1 MSAHVPTIEQMASA
15 LGQAFPDTV
24 FETIQLDED
33 ADGNGGLTI
42 GWNSDEFHVIP
53 AGTKVG
59 EYILMEPYFPQDNGG
74 GKYRYEPKFS
84 DPAALLD
91 KTPFI
96 FNTKDTEGDGLALFT
111 FPFTGLAG
119 TIIQKLED
127 SINELIGG
135 WTCNVGTGIN
145 ASISVNFDGDTLKSA
160 ASKIAQACGCTLHY
174 TWKQINFGT
183 RQVYGGTEFYNR
195 FIVFGGTTNMSRRI
209 ASGQYT
215 SVVKRLTLD
224 ETEYPGSIIDKSAAG
239 GTPMTKLL
247 VFDDIYPKMEL
258 FIADVHERRCYLID
272 ENGEKIPDGGYE
284 TDGNGSY
291 ILDED
296 GEKIPTYKQY
306 SKWYVNL
313 RYADGTQF
321 TLNDDIILVGQT
333 LKLLFQPNYDIF
345 SGETPQAD
353 ETSPLAAREFE
364 VAYFDTAT
372 HEYEAD
378 DVDINGWNVPEGWF
392 RIIFTAEGETIIPTT
407 SELQLTPRI
416 GNKVTLINV
425 ALSGQYTDIAR
436 QQLLAAA
443 NAAIGDYDKVGLG
456 GKAVAYP
463 SDGEWPAQVS
473 GVKAPLPD
481 VGDLYQGLFVSS
493 KSTDLITGREEITY
507 GTFGER
513 SLINSMIDKI
523 DNAQTNGGGGTT
535 KGNNFESGQ
544 NTQNSQNWRM
554 LQLAGGNLG
563 VKTVVQHVTN
573 ITDGLVRDVEA
584 VQEQVDQKVDM
595 WLRVG
600 VPYPNEYSPN
610 HAANAPVS
618 EWPAEDY
625 EAHADDLYYDTSQI
639 PDSYQSSLVWRWEE
653 VTVGSTKKW
662 LWKNVTD
669 AHTIDALEK
678 IVDVASDGIISAG
691 SEKSRL
697 LIEWKEAVAKYNEL
711 SGSASNLGDKYTAYQ
726 NAFQAV
732 GTMLNG
738 GSTFSD
744 VTVTPLWL
752 NSSNF
757 DTNTKL
763 ADYNI
768 TPANYRSAWNA
779 YYTALEDL
787 TGEIKAKKCSIYVVR
802 TDAYPPNPVPP
813 YNVGDMWII
822 PNEDNKVMSCVYGRG
837 ANESYDASDWQDLSA
852 SEDVRTMLAIMVE
865 QCYSL
870 NKDYL
875 GAITGGWTM
884 FNIYLCGN
892 TLPVLSEVPEG
903 SIRFQP
909 SASNTK
915 ICVKHDS
922 VFKTITS
929 GDSLYDSLY
938 AALERVYNAFLKDDT
953 MVTFAVYSGKNALPN
968 NLPDNCL
975 IARELSY
982 TDPVTN
988 TPLKGGIDILWYN
1001 GSTWELISKATSA
1014 AIENLGNAIRLLVF
1028 GNEDYGS
1035 GQTVT
1040 IASGSA
1046 FGKALGMLFSDAL
1059 DESGN
1064 LITGARIATYIKQ
1077 GSGSNE
1083 KHILSGVWISA
1094 DNVDFE
1100 AQNFSVD
1107 ASKVTFTSGGT
1118 KYNMLDN
1125 IVTLLTSKSPN
1136 LEKALGM
1143 VIRQNGSNG
1152 EFSFGS
1158 YVNNVFKA
1166 GLQFKDFTE
1175 GGETKTKLLLTADNV
1190 DIAAA
1195 LFTLIAKNI
1204 TLAAERI
1211 NFKTGNF
1218 SITDGNDNVTFTVD
1232 ANGNVSLAGT
1242 ITALTGFIG
1251 GTNGWVIESQK
1262 LHSGVLGSDGSMF
1275 LSTTNIDG
1283 TTLAPTHLLYRNNLR
1298 FTVGSKFGVLNDG
1311 SLIASGASVVG
1322 TFINGVFDETT
1333 RRCAFGV
1340 VIQEERAFNSPRTDY
1355 LNSPNYGRGALLSVY
1370 ARNAINVPSNSFR
1383 GIYCE
1388 GEAEIQGVT
1397 QLLKPVLPDGSQP
1410 STPIPY
1416 ALIVEGVDNRGDS
1429 LVSGNLT
1436 MRGKMV
1442 SERYFVTSNATET
1455 IPQTATFVV
1464 ANRNGDQDITV
1475 PSGGIEGQII
1485 WIKKRNSGW
1494 CNIKDGSNTLNSVG
1508 RESGCIFII
1517 YDGTN
1522 WI

>member
-96 FNTKDTEGDGLALFT
+96 FNTKDTEGDDLALFT

-224 ETEYPGSIIDKSAAG
+224 ETEYPGSIIDKSAG

-272 ENGEKIPDGGYE
+272 ENGDKIPDGGYE

-321 TLNDDIILVGQT
+321 TLNNDIILVGQT

-345 SGETPQAD
+345 SGGTPQAD

-378 DVDINGWNVPEGWF
+378 DVNSEGYTAQAGWF

-407 SELQLTPRI
+407 SDLQLTPRI

-425 ALSGQYTDIAR
+425 ALGGQYTDIAK

-523 DNAQTNGGGGTT
+523 DNAQTSGGGGTT

-544 NTQNSQNWRM
+544 NTQNSQNWRT

-573 ITDGLVRDVEA
+573 ITDGLVRDVES

-595 WLRVG
+595 WFRVG

-678 IVDVASDGIISAG
+678 IVDVASDGVISAG
-691 SEKSRL
+691 TEKSRL

-711 SGSASNLGDKYTAYQ
+711 SSSASNLGDKYTAYQ

-738 GSTFSD
+738 GSTLSD

-752 NSSNF
+752 NTSNF

-763 ADYNI
+763 ADYSI

-787 TGEIKAKKCSIYVVR
+787 TGEIKAKKCSIFVR
-802 TDAYPPNPVPP
+802 DSDQPPSPP
-813 YNVGDMWII
+813 YNVGDMWIQ
-822 PNEDNKVMSCVYGRG
+822 PDQDNKVMVCIRG
-837 ANESYDASDWQDLSA
+837 GSEATGTAADWQEMSA
-852 SEDVRTMLAIMVE
+852 VEDVRTMLAIMVE
-865 QCYSL
+865 QCYLL
-870 NKDYL
+870 NKGIL
-875 GAITGGWTM
+875 AEGWHH
-884 FNIYLCGN
+884 FSIYLSPSTSIPSSLPDLRNGCVLFMPQAEASQRIAYYDEDESGWVNVMN
-892 TLPVLSEVPEG
+892 TDQG
-903 SIRFQP
+903 Y
-909 SASNTK
+909 A
-915 ICVKHDS
+915 
-922 VFKTITS
+922 
-929 GDSLYDSLY
+929 SLYD
-938 AALERVYNAFLKDDT
+938 ALNGVYQHYVDSET
-953 MVTFAVYSGKNALPN
+953 VTFNVYSTKSNAGN
-968 NLPDNCL
+968 NPQENSLV
-975 IARELSY
+975 ARELSY

-988 TPLKGGIDILWYN
+988 TPLKGGIDVLWYN
-1001 GSTWELISKATSA
+1001 GDLWQLISKATSA

-1166 GLQFKDFTE
+1166 GLQFKDVTE
-1175 GGETKTKLLLTADNV
+1175 GGVTKTKLLLTADNV

-1195 LFTLIAKNI
+1195 LFSLIAQNI

-1218 SITDGNDNVTFTVD
+1218 SITDGNNNVTFTVD

-1355 LNSPNYGRGALLSVY
+1355 LNNPNYGRGALLSVY

-1388 GEAEIQGVT
+1388 GEVEIQGVT

-1410 STPIPY
+1410 STSIPY

-1464 ANRNGDQDITV
+1464 ANRNGDQNITV
-1475 PSGGIEGQII
+1475 PSSGVNGQII
-1485 WIKKRNSGW
+1485 RIKKNNSGW
-1494 CNIKDGSNTLNSVG
+1494 CFIKD
-1508 RESGCIFII
+1508 RSGNLINQIALDRGCAFII
-1517 YDGTN
+1517 YDGTE

>member
-1 MSAHVPTIEQMASA
+1 MSKPTIAEIKDVIGRA
-15 LGQAFPDTV
+15 GIWPVTDTV

-74 GKYRYEPKFS
+74 GKFRYEPKFS

-96 FNTKDTEGDGLALFT
+96 FNTKDTEGDDLALFT

-284 TDGNGSY
+284 TDGSGSY

-425 ALSGQYTDIAR
+425 ALSGQYTDIAK

-595 WLRVG
+595 WFRVG

-625 EAHADDLYYDTSQI
+625 EAHAEDLYYDTNRI
-639 PDSYQSSLVWRWEE
+639 PDSYQSSLVWRWEYDE
-653 VTVGSTKKW
+653 TLAKW

-711 SGSASNLGDKYTAYQ
+711 SSSASNLGQKYTAYQ

-763 ADYNI
+763 SDYNI

-1001 GSTWELISKATSA
+1001 GDLWQLISKATSA

-1242 ITALTGFIG
+1242 ITAKAGYIG
-1251 GTNGWVIESQK
+1251 GASGWVIETNKMSK
-1262 LHSGVLGSDGSMF
+1262 GPIGTDESMH
-1275 LSTTNIDG
+1275 LATQDMTATINSVIYN
-1283 TTLAPTHLLYRNNLR
+1283 TLRLTI
-1298 FTVGSKFGVLNDG
+1298 GSKFGVLKDG
-1311 SLIASGASVVG
+1311 KLIASNADISGKITIPADSGSFTYQSANMFGLYMDSSASFN
-1322 TFINGVFDETT
+1322 TRFDYLSNGTT
-1333 RRCAFGV
+1333 R
-1340 VIQEERAFNSPRTDY
+1340 
-1355 LNSPNYGRGALLSVY
+1355 GAILRIEQITAS
-1370 ARNAINVPSNSFR
+1370 SQFR
-1383 GIYCE
+1383 GIFCN
-1388 GEAEIQGVT
+1388 GESEFQGVT
-1397 QLLKPVLPDGSQP
+1397 QLLRTASNKDNPDKD
-1410 STPIPY
+1410 
-1416 ALIVEGVDNRGDS
+1416 ALIVEGVDNKGNSKVAGKTIITSYYITDAAS
-1429 LVSGNLT
+1429 YTLSESTSILVCT
-1436 MRGKMV
+1436 
-1442 SERYFVTSNATET
+1442 
-1455 IPQTATFVV
+1455 
-1464 ANRNGDQDITV
+1464 RNGDQNITV
-1475 PSGGIEGQII
+1475 PSSGVNGQII
-1485 WIKKRNSGW
+1485 RIKKNNSGW
-1494 CNIKDGSNTLNSVG
+1494 CFIKD
-1508 RESGCIFII
+1508 RSGNLINQIALDRGCAFII
-1517 YDGTN
+1517 YDGTE